1 MVTLRSAKP
10 TCAGSIPA
18 QASMTNN
25 EEAPY
30 GMYKHH
36 KGNTCKVLTIARHSE
51 TLEPLIVYKAQYSSP
66 EFGDGAVWG

>member
-1 MVTLRSAKP
+1 
-10 TCAGSIPA
+10 
-18 QASMTNN
+18 MTNN